1 MLREY
6 IVLRCPGTNS
16 LPISPKHLAG
26 FITHMYSVHYASS
39 IIGSTVSTISFTHKL
54 VGLADPADNYY
65 IKKLGV
71 RRRSVSVDSRRPI
84 DRHVSLKL

>member
-1 MLREY
+1 MNTSYSDALGQIRFLY
-6 IVLRCPGTNS
+6 HANIW
-16 LPISPKHLAG
+16 

-39 IIGSTVSTISFTHKL
+39 IIGSRVSTISFTHKL
-54 VGLADPADNYY
+54 VGSAEPKDNFY
-65 IKKLGV
+65 IKILLMGV